1 MTLELRA
8 REDCAYDAVSL
19 GEVMLRLDPGE
30 GRIRTAREFR
40 VWEGGGEYNV
50 ARGLARCFG
59 LRTAVVTALVDNEVG
74 HLVEGLVLAG
84 GVDASWITW
93 VADDGIGRDVR
104 NGLNF
109 TERGFGVRGAKG
121 VSDRGRSA
129 ASQLRPEDTDWEHLF
144 GTLGVR
150 WFHTGGIF
158 AGLSAGTADVVIAA
172 MEAARR
178 HGTVVS
184 YDLNYRPSLWDS
196 VGRARPGPRGERPD
210 RRARGRPHRQR
221 GGLHRRPGVRRRGRV
236 AGPDRAPPGGL
247 RLDARRRRPQTCRSC
262 GWRRSRSGACARATR
277 NDWGALA
284 WSAEDGLVQA
294 TQRDDLEI
302 LDRVGG
308 GDSFASGLVYA
319 LLTGRDLAD
328 RGRVRRGTRRPG
340 HDHPRRHLDGDAS
353 PRSRRWCAAPGPAS
367 RDETPSPSLP
377 KENRDALPQA
387 R

>member
-1 MTLELRA
+1 
-8 REDCAYDAVSL
+8 
-19 GEVMLRLDPGE
+19 MLRLDPGE

-59 LRTAVVTALVDNEVG
+59 LRTAVVTSLVDNEVG

-84 GVDASWITW
+84 GVDTSWITW

-129 ASQLRPEDTDWEHLF
+129 ASQLRPGDTDWEHLF

-184 YDLNYRPSLWDS
+184 YDLNYRPSLWEL
-196 VGRARPGPRGERPD
+196 GRRAGPGPRGERQD
-210 RRARGRPHRQR
+210 RRAGGRPHRQR
-221 GGLHRRPGVRRRGRV
+221 GGLHRRARVRRRGRV
-236 AGPDRAPPGGL
+236 GGPDRAASRGL
-247 RLDARRRRPQTCRSC
+247 RLDARGRRPRPAAAAGRGGHAARACAARAGTTGARWPGRPRTASC
-262 GWRRSRSGACARATR
+262 GPPSETTSRSSTGSVVAT
-277 NDWGALA
+277 
-284 WSAEDGLVQA
+284 
-294 TQRDDLEI
+294 
-302 LDRVGG
+302 
-308 GDSFASGLVYA
+308 AS
-319 LLTGRDLAD
+319 R
-328 RGRVRRGTRRPG
+328 
-340 HDHPRRHLDGDAS
+340 
-353 PRSRRWCAAPGPAS
+353 PAS
-367 RDETPSPSLP
+367 STRC
-377 KENRDALPQA
+377 
-387 R
+387 

>member
-1 MTLELRA
+1 
-8 REDCAYDAVSL
+8 
-19 GEVMLRLDPGE
+19 MLRLDPGE

-74 HLVEGLVLAG
+74 RLVEGLVLAG
-84 GVDASWITW
+84 GVDPSWITW

-129 ASQLRPEDTDWEHLF
+129 ASQLRPGDTDWEHLF

-184 YDLNYRPSLWDS
+184 YDLNYRPSLWAS
-196 VGRARPGPRGERPD
+196 VGGAARGPRGQRQD

-221 GGLHRRPGVRRRGRV
+221 GGLHRRARVRRGGRV
-236 AGPDRAPPGGL
+236 AGPDRASSRGV
-247 RLDARRRRPQTCRSC
+247 RRDARGRRPRPAAAAGRGGHAPERAQREPQRL
-262 GWRRSRSGACARATR
+262 GRARLVGRGRPRAGDPARRPRDPRPGRWWRQLRVRPGATR
-277 NDWGALA
+277 
-284 WSAEDGLVQA
+284 
-294 TQRDDLEI
+294 
-302 LDRVGG
+302 
-308 GDSFASGLVYA
+308 
-319 LLTGRDLAD
+319 
-328 RGRVRRGTRRPG
+328 
-340 HDHPRRHLDGDAS
+340 
-353 PRSRRWCAAPGPAS
+353 C
-367 RDETPSPSLP
+367 
-377 KENRDALPQA
+377 
-387 R
+387 